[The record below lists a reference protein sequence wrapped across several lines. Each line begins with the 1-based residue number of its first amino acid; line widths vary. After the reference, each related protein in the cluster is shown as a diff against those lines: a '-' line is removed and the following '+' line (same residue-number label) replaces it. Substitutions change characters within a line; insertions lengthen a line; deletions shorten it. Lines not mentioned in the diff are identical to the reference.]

1 MLSPDCEEENL
12 LFVINFIKICMGD
25 MRFIYSS
32 RAIAILLKYFI
43 FLRFA
48 QLDVR
53 PALDSA
59 EAIQD
64 RMKVQ

>member
-1 MLSPDCEEENL
+1 
-12 LFVINFIKICMGD
+12 

-64 RMKVQ
+64 RMKVQSKNTNTC